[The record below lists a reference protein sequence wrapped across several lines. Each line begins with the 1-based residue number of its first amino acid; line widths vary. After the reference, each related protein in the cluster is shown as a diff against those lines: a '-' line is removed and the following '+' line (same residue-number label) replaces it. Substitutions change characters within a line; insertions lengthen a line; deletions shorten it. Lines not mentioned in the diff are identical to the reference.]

1 MKFRKIIHR
10 FHSINKVIKNM
21 LKDRILNKKITI
33 SSIRDIWVY
42 NMDQVEEKNII
53 RNIENLEK

>member
-1 MKFRKIIHR
+1 
-10 FHSINKVIKNM
+10 M